1 MVTEFKMS
9 LDERQAILTA
19 YENLRVTDVCDG
31 MDWVGLFD
39 LGLVCRKI
47 RPLWRTK
54 TVGIA
59 KTMRYVPTMQRIP
72 TMTPEEYDE
81 YVRWWYGEVCKYPF
95 GALIEDGDMLMF
107 DCGGLD
113 VGLLG
118 SNNALAYVNQGA
130 RGLVTDGGCRDTD
143 EVITEQVPLWC
154 RHISRTMVQGR
165 LEFSDMMNPI
175 NVGGVLV
182 NPGDVVVADG
192 DGVIV
197 VPRAKAL
204 DVAKYARREH
214 ENDNKSRRKLYE
226 AAGLPEDE
234 SLL

>member
-39 LGLVCRKI
+39 LGLVCRNI

-59 KTMRYVPTMQRIP
+59 KTVRYVPTMQRIP

-143 EVITEQVPLWC
+143 EVIIEQVPLWC